1 MLVRLPKRYEWLL
14 ALGAL
19 YRLGAVAVL
28 CPELT
33 PAAELEA
40 RARQLGA
47 RTLAARAGATWRS
60 PTRRRPRA
68 RPAPTRRPSCSS
80 PRARPAQP
88 KAAVHARRY
97 VRANWLQTVRWM
109 GVQPGDRVWCT
120 AGTGWSKSLRNAWL
134 APWLRGAETVLHEG
148 RFDPDERLRL
158 IARLRPAVLCM
169 SPTELRLCAKSAEFE
184 RADLSSVREV
194 VAAGEPLGA
203 DVLERYREL
212 HGLRIRDGYGQTEI
226 GAVAGVMRGTRRCR
240 ARWAGR
246 STASTCA
253 STRAASCSCA
263 PPACPRSSSATSTGR
278 EPQAAPALED
288 GWWRTGD
295 RARRDDDGQL
305 WFEGRADDV
314 IISAGYRIGP
324 VEVES
329 ALGSH
334 PAVLEAAAIARP
346 DPERGHVVHAVV
358 VLQPG
363 CVPSDGSH
371 GELQTHCKRVASPIK
386 YPRSIAFATALPKTE
401 SGKILRAQLR
411 DQLRRNVVSCLR
423 MAALTGAA
431 SFAQRAR
438 RRVIAHDARALRAL
452 RAGARR
458 RDVPQHRLGRVRAPH
473 GLGARLSRTGRS
485 ARASP
490 CRPSTTTR

>member
-1 MLVRLPKRYEWLL
+1 MALPLGGVVAVGSDGRERRLDAAQVERDTLRAAAGLARAGVGSGDRVLVRLPKRYEWLL

-33 PAAELEA
+33 PAAELAE
-40 RARQLGA
+40 RARQLGV
-47 RTLAARAGATWRS
+47 RTSLLEPGDVAQADSAAPVSTPGAD
-60 PTRRRPRA
+60 A
-68 RPAPTRRPSCSS
+68 PAFVIFTSGSTGE
-80 PRARPAQP
+80 P

-97 VRANWLQTVRWM
+97 VRANWLQTIHWM
-109 GVQPGDRVWCT
+109 GVRPGDRVWCT
-120 AGTGWSKSLRNAWL
+120 AGTGWAKSLRNTWL
-134 APWLRGAETVLHEG
+134 APWLRGAETVLHEA

-169 SPTELRLCAKSAEFE
+169 SPTEFRLCAKSAEFE
-184 RADLSSVREV
+184 RADLTSVREV

-226 GAVAGVMRGTRRCR
+226 GAVTGVMRGDSAPPGSLGKPLDGVDLRLDES
-240 ARWAGR
+240 GELLV
-246 STASTCA
+246 
-253 STRAASCSCA
+253 RAASVPTFFLGYLDA
-263 PPACPRSSSATSTGR
+263 GGRQESA
-278 EPQAAPALED
+278 QLED

-295 RARRDDDGQL
+295 RAYRDDDGQL
-305 WFEGRADDV
+305 WFQGRADDV

-346 DPERGHVVHAVV
+346 DAERGHVVHAVV

-363 CVPSDGSH
+363 SVPSPALTT
-371 GELQTHCKRVASPIK
+371 ELQTHCKRVASPIK
-386 YPRSIAFATALPKTE
+386 YPRSIAYATSLPKTE
-401 SGKILRAQLR
+401 SGKIMRAQLR
-411 DQLRRNVVSCLR
+411 DQLSP
-423 MAALTGAA
+423 A
-431 SFAQRAR
+431 S
-438 RRVIAHDARALRAL
+438 
-452 RAGARR
+452 
-458 RDVPQHRLGRVRAPH
+458 
-473 GLGARLSRTGRS
+473 
-485 ARASP
+485 
-490 CRPSTTTR
+490 

>member
-1 MLVRLPKRYEWLL
+1 MALPLGGVVAVGSDGRERRLDSAQVERDTLRAAAALARSGVVDGDRVLVRLPKRYEWLL

-33 PAAELEA
+33 PETELAA
-40 RARQLGA
+40 RAEQLGA
-47 RTLAARAGATWRS
+47 RRS
-60 PTRRRPRA
+60 LLEPRA
-68 RPAPTRRPSCSS
+68 VALADCEAPASAPG
-80 PRARPAQP
+80 ADAPAFVIFTSGSTGEP

-120 AGTGWSKSLRNAWL
+120 AGTGWAKSLRNTWL
-134 APWLRGAETVLHEG
+134 APWLRGAETVLHEA

-169 SPTELRLCAKSAEFE
+169 SPTEFRLCAKSSAFE

-226 GAVAGVMRGTRRCR
+226 GAVAGVMRGDDSPPGSLGTPLDGVDLRLD
-240 ARWAGR
+240 
-246 STASTCA
+246 ASGELLV
-253 STRAASCSCA
+253 RAASV
-263 PPACPRSSSATSTGR
+263 PTFFLGYLD
-278 EPQAAPALED
+278 AAGAQEAAVLED

-295 RARRDDDGQL
+295 RAYRDDDGRL
-305 WFEGRADDV
+305 WFQGRADDV

-346 DPERGHVVHAVV
+346 DDERGHAVHAVV

-363 CVPSDGSH
+363 GVPSDALTK
-371 GELQTHCKRVASPIK
+371 ELQAHCKRVASPIK
-386 YPRSIAFATALPKTE
+386 YPRSIAYATSLPKTE
-401 SGKILRAQLR
+401 SGKILRSQLR
-411 DQLRRNVVSCLR
+411 DQLS
-423 MAALTGAA
+423 T
-431 SFAQRAR
+431 SF
-438 RRVIAHDARALRAL
+438 
-452 RAGARR
+452 
-458 RDVPQHRLGRVRAPH
+458 
-473 GLGARLSRTGRS
+473 
-485 ARASP
+485 
-490 CRPSTTTR
+490 

>member
-1 MLVRLPKRYEWLL
+1 MALPLGSVVAVGSDGRERRLDAGQVERDTLRAAAALARSGVAAGDRVLVRLPKRYEWLL

-47 RTLAARAGATWRS
+47 RRSLLEPSDVALADSQAPACAPGSDAPAFVLFTSGSSGA
-60 PTRRRPRA
+60 
-68 RPAPTRRPSCSS
+68 
-80 PRARPAQP
+80 P
-88 KAAVHARRY
+88 KPAVHGRRY

-120 AGTGWSKSLRNAWL
+120 AGTGWSKSLRNAWI

-148 RFDPDERLRL
+148 RFDPEERLRM
-158 IARLRPAVLCM
+158 IASLRPSVLCM
-169 SPTELRLCAKSAEFE
+169 SPTELRLCAKSSAFDG
-184 RADLSSVREV
+184 ADLSSVREL

-203 DVLERYREL
+203 DVLERYGSR

-226 GAVAGVMRGTRRCR
+226 GGVAGVLPEDTPLPGSL
-240 ARWAGR
+240 GR
-246 STASTCA
+246 PFDGVDLRIDEGGEVLV
-253 STRAASCSCA
+253 RAASV
-263 PPACPRSSSATSTGR
+263 PTFFLGYLDGTGA
-278 EPQAAPALED
+278 QTAPALED

-295 RARRDDDGQL
+295 RARRDDAGLL

-334 PAVLEAAAIARP
+334 PAVREAAAVARA

-363 CVPSDGSH
+363 FSASDALA
-371 GELQTHCKRVASPIK
+371 GELQTHCKRVASPVK

-411 DQLRRNVVSCLR
+411 DQLQGT
-423 MAALTGAA
+423 A
-431 SFAQRAR
+431 
-438 RRVIAHDARALRAL
+438 
-452 RAGARR
+452 
-458 RDVPQHRLGRVRAPH
+458 
-473 GLGARLSRTGRS
+473 
-485 ARASP
+485 
-490 CRPSTTTR
+490 

>member
-1 MLVRLPKRYEWLL
+1 MALPLGGVVAVGSDGRERQLDASQVERDTLRAAAALARTGVAPGDRVLVRLPKRYEWLL

-33 PAAELEA
+33 PEAELTA

-47 RTLAARAGATWRS
+47 RVSLLEPRDVALADSQAPAHAPGAD
-60 PTRRRPRA
+60 A
-68 RPAPTRRPSCSS
+68 PAFVIFTSGSTGE
-80 PRARPAQP
+80 P

-97 VRANWLQTVRWM
+97 VRANWLQTVHWM

-120 AGTGWSKSLRNAWL
+120 AGTGWAKSLRNTWL

-169 SPTELRLCAKSAEFE
+169 SPTEFRLCAKSAEFE

-203 DVLERYREL
+203 DVLERYRKL

-226 GAVAGVMRGTRRCR
+226 GAVAGVMRGDDSPPGSLGAPLDGVDLRLD
-240 ARWAGR
+240 G
-246 STASTCA
+246 SGELLV
-253 STRAASCSCA
+253 RAASV
-263 PPACPRSSSATSTGR
+263 PTFFLGYLDATGSQ
-278 EPQAAPALED
+278 EAAALED

-295 RARRDDDGQL
+295 RAYHDDEGRL
-305 WFEGRADDV
+305 WFQGRADDV

-346 DPERGHVVHAVV
+346 DAERGHVVHAVI

-363 CVPSDGSH
+363 AVPSEALTV
-371 GELQTHCKRVASPIK
+371 ELQTHCKRVASPIK
-386 YPRSIAFATALPKTE
+386 YPRSIASAATLPKTE
-401 SGKILRAQLR
+401 SGKILRSQLR
-411 DQLRRNVVSCLR
+411 EQFVE
-423 MAALTGAA
+423 
-431 SFAQRAR
+431 
-438 RRVIAHDARALRAL
+438 
-452 RAGARR
+452 
-458 RDVPQHRLGRVRAPH
+458 AP
-473 GLGARLSRTGRS
+473 
-485 ARASP
+485 
-490 CRPSTTTR
+490 